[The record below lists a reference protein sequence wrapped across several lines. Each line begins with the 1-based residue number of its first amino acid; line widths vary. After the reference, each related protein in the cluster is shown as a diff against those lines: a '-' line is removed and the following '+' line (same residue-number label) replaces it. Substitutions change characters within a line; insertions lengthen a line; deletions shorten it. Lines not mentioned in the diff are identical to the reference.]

1 MQFAG
6 CDTGHAPI
14 FGHDYDLLPVQQ
26 PALWRGSRAGIF
38 VLVLS
43 MGAVTA
49 AMLPFRNHLHVATV
63 ALVLVLPVV
72 GAMVIGGPV
81 VGLFAVLLGFF
92 LLDLAFTPPY
102 WSLTTRSGENWLALF
117 AYVLVVLVV
126 AVVVWKL
133 QQLRADSARHHQ
145 EAAETLSILDTLQ
158 TTAPVGFS
166 FVDPDFRFV
175 RVNEKAAAI
184 NGISVQGHIGRT
196 MAEVIPQFW
205 AQLEP
210 SYRGI
215 LTLGEPILNVEV
227 ASETAEDPGRLH
239 YWLESCYPVRVQGEI
254 IGVGAVFVDVTEQKE
269 AEHIQRHLTNELR
282 YQALHDSLTGLP
294 NRTLIIDRA
303 EQMLARGR
311 RNKVATGALFIDVDN
326 FKDINDT
333 LGHRVGDELLVE
345 LARRLTSALRESD
358 TVGRLGGDEFVVLT
372 ESLPMVSGSGEA
384 GQSGE
389 GPSGDTVS
397 TATAE
402 RILELFREPFALG
415 DNQSL
420 YTVTASIGIA
430 TGPRTT
436 AEELLRD
443 ADVALYEAKGAGKQR
458 YALFHPGM
466 RQTVESHFEL
476 HIELGLAVE
485 REEFFLMYQPIFEI
499 DTGAV
504 VGVEALL
511 RWQHPIRGVVM
522 PDEFIPILE
531 ETGLI
536 LTAGRQVLHWACQQ
550 ATEWL
555 RVGYDLSMLVDL
567 SPRQLDSPGIVSDIT
582 DALEASGLGP
592 DHLVVEITENTL
604 MHDPASTVERIS
616 QLKSLGISVA
626 IDNFGSGYSFLA
638 YLSRFPV
645 DFVKIDRSFIAS
657 MTSSEHSS
665 ALIHSFVQLGKSLG
679 FDTVAEGIEEQQQLE
694 QLGDELCDTGQGFL
708 YAKPLSA
715 QELTA
720 FLSTHVVGP
729 RATGSDLET
738 T

>member
-1 MQFAG
+1 
-6 CDTGHAPI
+6 
-14 FGHDYDLLPVQQ
+14 
-26 PALWRGSRAGIF
+26 
-38 VLVLS
+38 

-345 LARRLTSALRESD
+345 LARRLTSTLRESD